1 MRRFT
6 AVLLVLAVMCLSA
19 ALAQAA
25 DADAIAGLIENLLS
39 TNYVVSTQASKDLVE
54 IGVEV
59 IPHIAEHVLNQP
71 GWQNRLKGITV
82 LRGIGAVEGIPYLMQ
97 LLNDEQQG
105 NRTYANDA
113 IVEIMN
119 TQGEKAEQ
127 VLSRLL
133 VSDQPVIRNTAK
145 EMLIKA
151 GWTSMEVRQ
160 ELPLLCG
167 DRSSCKESSG

>member
-59 IPHIAEHVLNQP
+59 IPHKLNILNQP
-71 GWQNRLKGITV
+71 GWQNRLK
-82 LRGIGAVEGIPYLMQ
+82 E
-97 LLNDEQQG
+97 LL
-105 NRTYANDA
+105 
-113 IVEIMN
+113 
-119 TQGEKAEQ
+119 
-127 VLSRLL
+127 S
-133 VSDQPVIRNTAK
+133 
-145 EMLIKA
+145 
-151 GWTSMEVRQ
+151 
-160 ELPLLCG
+160 
-167 DRSSCKESSG
+167 